1 MALWSL
7 FVEVGSRL
15 RYSAQ
20 ITAPTPR
27 AAIRR
32 FLTGRG
38 LISHDLARLSKAGW
52 PASFSMRDVILL
64 IPMDGLSNMYLCQ
77 IGRDGKYVSVVM
89 VRTVARQSAS

>member
-15 RYSAQ
+15 RYSTQ

-38 LISHDLARLSKAGW
+38 LITHDLARLSRAGW
-52 PASFSMRDVILL
+52 PASFSMRDVSLL
-64 IPMDGLSNMYLCQ
+64 MPMEGLTNMYLCQ
-77 IGRDGKYVSVVM
+77 IGRNGKYVSVVM
-89 VRTVARQSAS
+89 VRTVARQSA